1 MRSILILIPELL
13 ISHLVS
19 HDQDF
24 DLTGANLAGAGPGLP
39 VTEEQVSAQLV
50 LDSLACLTSLNIS
63 AVTASRIQLISVLQA
78 VTSDWSTLTSLNL
91 STLDLTPLPSSL
103 LSTAVFSLTAL
114 KLNYTNLS
122 REQITAI
129 IRAVGKCVNVE
140 TLGLCNGHFLLN
152 LIRFQNII

>member
-1 MRSILILIPELL
+1 MVVP
-13 ISHLVS
+13 VV
-19 HDQDF
+19 
-24 DLTGANLAGAGPGLP
+24 PGLP
-39 VTEEQVSAQLV
+39 VPSHQFQRVGGQGAAGLDRPALWVSAQLV

-129 IRAVGKCVNVE
+129 IRAAGKCGNVE